1 MNKKEEN
8 EKLHA
13 IEKRVLKNE
22 QRVKENT
29 PLTEAYES
37 GRCRNCVD
45 ENYRC
50 RNRIKNCYNWNRA
63 D

>member
-13 IEKRVLKNE
+13 IEKGALKNK
-22 QRVKENT
+22 QQVKENA

-37 GRCRNCVD
+37 GRCWNCVD

-50 RNRIKNCYNWNRA
+50 RNRIKNCYSRNRA